1 MHVAGDRLAVVMYTY
16 VPCRL
21 QSVKYV
27 MKCDVF
33 SVVGKI
39 VRVVTDRHAVA
50 NSNDVSVRLGYT
62 ESLKRMPAVTE
73 FAHLEI

>member
-1 MHVAGDRLAVVMYTY
+1 MRVTGDCLAVVTYTY
-16 VPCRL
+16 VLCRS
-21 QSVKYV
+21 QSVQYV

-39 VRVVTDRHAVA
+39 VRVVTDWHAVA

-62 ESLKRMPAVTE
+62 ESLKRMPAVTD